1 MTDTM
6 TPRKAGGR
14 TAAKASARA
23 TPKPAPKADAKGA
36 ADPILGSV
44 LQRRLKSITE
54 EMGLTLLR
62 TTRSPILN
70 EARDF
75 VTGLYDARGRMLEQS
90 EYIPVLAF
98 ALQPAC
104 EQVVRFFGDDIHPG
118 DVILHNDVF
127 SGGNQNNDVA
137 VFKPIFD
144 GTRLVAWAACKGH
157 QADIGGAVRGGYNP
171 EAREVWQEAFRI
183 PAVKVVERGRLRRDV
198 WNLIFA
204 NIRLKIVEEDIK
216 AQIGGCTVGERGYK
230 ALIGQFGS
238 ARLQSLLEHLFDST
252 ERMVRKEIAAIPD
265 GTYSG
270 ESWAFYDGVTDGSR
284 MRIALSVTVKG
295 EEIEFDFTGSSPQTP
310 GFVNAPYSAT
320 ASALLLTFL
329 MLINPDIPHNAG
341 ILRPIRI
348 VNPEGSFLNARFP
361 AATTFGN
368 SLTGPTS
375 DAIFRAFAQAL
386 PRMVTAG
393 WNRFLGFAVSGHD
406 PRRDTPYVDILFL
419 SLKGGSGAIHGADGY
434 DHIGLINCAGGILAQ
449 DYEMFEIHDPHF
461 LVRHEYLPDSAGA
474 GRWRGGLGVV
484 TEFVMEGERTM
495 GVAFGDGVEEEA
507 RAFGLLGGGAGSRN
521 EIRLEFPDGT
531 HRIAKTKEIIRDI
544 PRGTVFHQVAGGG
557 GGYGDPRE
565 RPVELVLADVRAG
578 VVGLRS
584 ASEDYGVAI
593 DPDTLLVDTAAT
605 AALRRHRP

>member
-1 MTDTM
+1 MKKT
-6 TPRKAGGR
+6 
-14 TAAKASARA
+14 
-23 TPKPAPKADAKGA
+23 KP
-36 ADPILGSV
+36 DPIQVSV

-75 VTGLYDARGRMLEQS
+75 VTGLYDAKGQMLEQT

-104 EQVVRFFGDDIHPG
+104 ENVLRFFGDDIHPG

-137 VFKPIFD
+137 VFKPIFH
-144 GTRLVAWAACKGH
+144 GRKLVAWAACKGH

-171 EAREVWQEAFRI
+171 EAREVWQEALRI
-183 PAVKVVERGRLRRDV
+183 PAVKIHERGKLRRDV

-204 NIRLKIVEEDIK
+204 NIRLQIVEEDIK
-216 AQIGGCTVGERGYK
+216 AQIGGCTVGERGFK
-230 ALIGQFGS
+230 QLIARFGERELAGLIG
-238 ARLQSLLEHLFDST
+238 HLFDST
-252 ERMVRKEIAAIPD
+252 EKMVRKEIQAIPD
-265 GTYSG
+265 GLYRG
-270 ESWAFYDGVTDGSR
+270 ESWAFYDGVTDGTK
-284 MRIALSVTVKG
+284 MKINLAVTIRG
-295 EEIEFDFTGSSPQTP
+295 EAVTFDFSGSSAQTP

-329 MLINPDIPHNAG
+329 MLIKPDIPHNAG

-368 SLTGPTS
+368 SITGPTS
-375 DAIFRAFAQAL
+375 DAIFRAFSLAL
-386 PRMVTAG
+386 PKMVTAG

-406 PRRDTPYVDILFL
+406 PRHNAPYVDILFL
-419 SLKGGSGAIHGADGY
+419 SLKGGSGGTWMADGY

-461 LVRHEYLPDSAGA
+461 LIKHEYLTDSAGA
-474 GRWRGGLGVV
+474 GRWRGGLGVE
-484 TEFVMEGERTM
+484 TEFVMRGEDAI

-507 RAFGLLGGGAGSRN
+507 RAFGFFGGKPGWKNA
-521 EIRLEFPDGT
+521 ITLKFPDGKE
-531 HRIAKTKEIIRDI
+531 RPVKTKEIVRGI
-544 PRGTVFHQVAGGG
+544 PAGTVFRQLAGGG
-557 GGYGDPRE
+557 GGYGEPFE
-565 RPVELVLADVRAG
+565 RPIDRVLEDVRNG
-578 VVGLRS
+578 VIS
-584 ASEDYGVAI
+584 AEAARRDYGVAI
-593 DPDTLLVDTAAT
+593 DPDSLVLQKDAT
-605 AALRRHRP
+605 EAIRKAKA

>member
-1 MTDTM
+1 M
-6 TPRKAGGR
+6 KAR
-14 TAAKASARA
+14 T
-23 TPKPAPKADAKGA
+23 
-36 ADPILGSV
+36 DPIQLSV

-75 VTGLYDARGRMLEQS
+75 VTGLYDAKGRMLEQT

-104 EQVVRFFGDDIHPG
+104 ENVLRFFGDDIHPG

-137 VFKPIFD
+137 VFKPIFA
-144 GTRLVAWAACKGH
+144 GKKLVAWAACKGH
-157 QADIGGAVRGGYNP
+157 QADIGGAVQGGYNP
-171 EAREVWQEAFRI
+171 EAREVWQEALRI
-183 PAVKVVERGRLRRDV
+183 PAVKIYERGKLRRDV

-216 AQIGGCTVGERGYK
+216 AQVGGCTVGERGYL
-230 ALIGQFGS
+230 ALVERFGR
-238 ARLQSLLEHLFDST
+238 ARLEALLAQLFDST
-252 ERMVRKEIAAIPD
+252 ESMVRKEIKAIPD
-265 GTYSG
+265 GTYRG
-270 ESWAFYDGVTDGSR
+270 ESWAFYDGVTEGSK
-284 MRIALSVTVKG
+284 MKINLAVTVRG
-295 EEIEFDFTGSSPQTP
+295 DEVTFDFTGSSPQTP

-320 ASALLLTFL
+320 ASALMLTFL
-329 MLINPDIPHNAG
+329 MLINPGIPHNDG

-368 SLTGPTS
+368 SITGPTS
-375 DAIFRAFAQAL
+375 DAIFRAFSQAL
-386 PRMVTAG
+386 PKMVTAG

-406 PRRDTPYVDILFL
+406 PRHDRPYVDILFL
-419 SLKGGSGAIHGADGY
+419 SLKGGSGGTWGADGY

-461 LVRHEYLPDSAGA
+461 LLKHEYLPDSAGA
-474 GRWRGGLGVV
+474 GRWRGGLGVE
-484 TEFVMEGERTM
+484 TEFVIRGENVM

-507 RAFGLLGGGAGSRN
+507 RAFGFFGGKPGSGNAITLRYPN
-521 EIRLEFPDGT
+521 GETRS
-531 HRIAKTKEIIRDI
+531 AKTKEIIRGI
-544 PRGTVFHQVAGGG
+544 PQGTVFHQLAGGG

-565 RPVELVLADVRAG
+565 RPAELVAADVRNG
-578 VVGLRS
+578 VVSIEAARK
-584 ASEDYGVAI
+584 DYGYEKN
-593 DPDTLLVDTAAT
+593 
-605 AALRRHRP
+605 